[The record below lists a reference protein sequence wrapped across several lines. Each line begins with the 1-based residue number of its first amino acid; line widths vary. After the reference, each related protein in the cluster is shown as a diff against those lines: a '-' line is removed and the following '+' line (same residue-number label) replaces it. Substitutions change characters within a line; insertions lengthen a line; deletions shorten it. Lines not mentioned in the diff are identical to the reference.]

1 MRGLKSLA
9 MRGITFPIR
18 QTFKGPAMP
27 QSIFVNIPVSDIPRS
42 RAFYQA
48 LGFAINERFSDATAA
63 CVVVSDTIYFMILN
77 HDRFRGFAT
86 LPLADTTKS
95 TSVLIALSRD
105 DRAGVDAITEA
116 ALKAGGSEPKPAS
129 DLGFMYNRTFMDPDG
144 NVFEPMWMDPA
155 AVNG

>member
-1 MRGLKSLA
+1 
-9 MRGITFPIR
+9 
-18 QTFKGPAMP
+18 MP
-27 QSIFVNIPVSDIPRS
+27 QLIFVNIPVSDIRRS

-48 LGFAINERFSDATAA
+48 LGFTINEKFSDATTA

-77 HDRFRGFAT
+77 HDRFRDFAT
-86 LPLADTTKS
+86 LPLADTTKT

-116 ALKAGGSEPKPAS
+116 ALKAGGSEPKVAS